1 MDVTSFN
8 SINMTIISI
17 PSKYSIYYTEF
28 TSLQIEKS
36 SIMVKNDVKPCLEI
50 KRWVSFLS
58 HNGSNKEAMVGES
71 GQNIS
76 FRRL

>member
-50 KRWVSFLS
+50 KR
-58 HNGSNKEAMVGES
+58 
-71 GQNIS
+71 
-76 FRRL
+76 